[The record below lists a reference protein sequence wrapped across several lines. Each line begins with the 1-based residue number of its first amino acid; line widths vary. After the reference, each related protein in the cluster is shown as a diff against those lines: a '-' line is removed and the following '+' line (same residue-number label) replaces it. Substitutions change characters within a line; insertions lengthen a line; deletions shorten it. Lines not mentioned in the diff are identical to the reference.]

1 MNKRSTELAGR
12 RSPPGEFD
20 ILSAIRKV
28 RQANKNFKVPAVTQV
43 ASDRDP
49 FAVLI
54 STLISLRTKDDV
66 TATAS
71 ARLLGRA
78 RTPAQVAKLPTATI
92 EKLIYPAGFYR
103 TKAQTIR
110 DVSRVLLDEYDG
122 NVPDE
127 VDELVQLKGVG
138 RKTAN
143 LVVTLGYRKPGIC
156 VDIHVHRIS
165 NRWGYVTTPNP
176 DKTEWAL
183 REKLPRR
190 HWIEFND
197 LLVTFGQNVCVPVS
211 PKCSQCP
218 LHGACPQLGVTRNR

>member
-1 MNKRSTELAGR
+1 MNA
-12 RSPPGEFD
+12 RSPTKNRRPAEFD
-20 ILSAIRKV
+20 IQHAIRKV
-28 RQANKNFKVPAVTQV
+28 RQVNKQFKVPAVTQV
-43 ASDRDP
+43 AWRRDP

-71 ARLLGRA
+71 AQLLDKA
-78 RTPAQVAKLPTATI
+78 PTPAAVVKLSASAI
-92 EKLIYPAGFYR
+92 EKLTYPAGFYR

-110 DVSRVLLDEYDG
+110 GVARVLLDDYDG
-122 NVPDE
+122 QVPDD
-127 VDELVQLKGVG
+127 VDELVRLKGVG

-165 NRWGYVTTPNP
+165 NRWGYVATPNP

-183 REKLPRR
+183 RDKLPRR
-190 HWIEFND
+190 HWIEYND

-211 PKCSQCP
+211 PKCSLCP
-218 LHGACPQLGVTRNR
+218 LEDACPRLGVTRHR